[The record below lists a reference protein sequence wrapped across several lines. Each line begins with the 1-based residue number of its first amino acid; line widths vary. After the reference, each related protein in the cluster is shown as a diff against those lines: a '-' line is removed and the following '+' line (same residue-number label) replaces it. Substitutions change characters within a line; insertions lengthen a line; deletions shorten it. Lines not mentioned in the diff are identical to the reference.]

1 MNTGVTCSASLPP
14 TSIQVDH
21 IYSKPPRKP
30 MMKVQLST
38 RKTKLIKQTPSMTS
52 SPLIKVDLNSLA
64 TSPMTPSTP
73 SSLDVSN
80 LLKQVMNS
88 TQSSDPSSS
97 DVISTPIM
105 TSHNDSSSYEDK
117 IMLCDVKQEPDFTD
131 DLFRSLTPSPD
142 NSIFETDIEDFLR
155 CNFSP
160 ASVASSDNSSPM
172 TSPIDVF
179 SSLEFGDDSLPVD
192 LFPQLA

>member
-1 MNTGVTCSASLPP
+1 
-14 TSIQVDH
+14 
-21 IYSKPPRKP
+21 
-30 MMKVQLST
+30 
-38 RKTKLIKQTPSMTS
+38 MTS
-52 SPLIKVDLNSLA
+52 
-64 TSPMTPSTP
+64 
-73 SSLDVSN
+73 
-80 LLKQVMNS
+80 Q
-88 TQSSDPSSS
+88 
-97 DVISTPIM
+97 
-105 TSHNDSSSYEDK
+105 NDSSYEDK

-160 ASVASSDNSSPM
+160 ASVASSDNSSP
-172 TSPIDVF
+172 IDVF